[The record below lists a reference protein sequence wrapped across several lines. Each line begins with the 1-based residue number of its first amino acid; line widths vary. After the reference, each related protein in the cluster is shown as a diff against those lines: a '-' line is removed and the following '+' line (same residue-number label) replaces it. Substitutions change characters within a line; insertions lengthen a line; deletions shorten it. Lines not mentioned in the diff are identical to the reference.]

1 MKTTILT
8 IIICA
13 FSWGAFAQCT
23 GSGGDKYAVSF
34 YTSLNFSKG
43 VEVRGEFETW
53 YLAFQ
58 AENFIKEEKF
68 FLNWGFGLGLLKET
82 YQFQYSGG
90 IRVGFIHIQGVK
102 KPAFGLEAEIDYLI
116 NDAVFIGVRAAYD
129 VYIDSPSVEQ
139 PNSES
144 LARGFIKIGYK
155 F

>member
-1 MKTTILT
+1 MRTTILT

-13 FSWGAFAQCT
+13 FSWGTFAQYS
-23 GSGGDKYAVSF
+23 GSGYKYTVSF
-34 YTSLNFSKG
+34 YSSLNFSKG

-90 IRVGFIHIQGVK
+90 DPCRVYAH
-102 KPAFGLEAEIDYLI
+102 
-116 NDAVFIGVRAAYD
+116 
-129 VYIDSPSVEQ
+129 
-139 PNSES
+139 
-144 LARGFIKIGYK
+144 
-155 F
+155 

>member
-1 MKTTILT
+1 MKKSILT
-8 IIICA
+8 IIFCA
-13 FSWGAFAQCT
+13 ISWGTFAQYY
-23 GSGGDKYAVSF
+23 GNGGDKYAVSF
-34 YTSLNFSKG
+34 YSSLNFSKG
-43 VEVRGEFETW
+43 VEVRGEFGDW

-58 AENFIKEEKF
+58 AEKFIKEEKF
-68 FLNWGFGLGLLKET
+68 FLNWGFALGLLKEA

-90 IRVGFIHIQGVK
+90 VRVGFLHIEGAK
-102 KPAFGLEAEIDYLI
+102 KPAFGLEAEIDYKI

-129 VYIDSPSVEQ
+129 VYLDSPSVEQ